1 MLPCV
6 RCVHAAMREV
16 CTREREVCT
25 CCSGF
30 DARRH
35 HCFVLMTHPH
45 GQVFLN
51 QQAARER
58 GRRAREVR
66 QGLTGVENV
75 SCCFNTASHCRH
87 FRLPA
92 HMVGKWDFL
101 GGC

>member
-1 MLPCV
+1 MLLCV
-6 RCVHAAMREV
+6 RCVHAAMRGP
-16 CTREREVCT
+16 EVCT

-30 DARRH
+30 AVVHARRH

-58 GRRAREVR
+58 GRKAREVR
-66 QGLTGVENV
+66 QGLTGVGNV
-75 SCCFNTASHCRH
+75 SCCFNTGSHWRH

-92 HMVGKWDFL
+92 HVVGKWDFL
-101 GGC
+101 GGY